1 MYKTVSFN
9 IYKEHLEN
17 IVFAERNNGI
27 KQNNETEETN
37 EEPIPKPPPT
47 DWTDSIN
54 YRSSNRESES
64 ANSI

>member
-37 EEPIPKPPPT
+37 EKPIPKPPPI
-47 DWTDSIN
+47 DWTDSIS
-54 YRSSNRESES
+54 YKSFNRESES
-64 ANSI
+64 TDNN